1 MDDAPELSDTEATVL
16 RAVHAEGGAD
26 LYALARA
33 VGTGPR
39 TVQEAVRGLAQKDL
53 VIVPDRGSTVY
64 CTPAGEDVART
75 SRRG

>member
-1 MDDAPELSDTEATVL
+1 MDDLPEFSETESAVL

-26 LYALARA
+26 LYALAQA

-39 TVQEAVRGLAQKDL
+39 TVQEAVRGLARKDL

-64 CTPAGEDVART
+64 CTPAGEDAARAV
-75 SRRG
+75 RRA